1 MPFLNICVV
10 YVAITCFLVFI
21 YVLKERFWETKK
33 DKEDEKVATII
44 ATLFRVVSVLVFLL
58 GIVVVIPF
66 GLHQIGVTIPNVLG
80 VVIVEF
86 CIFIAA
92 IITIVDK

>member
-33 DKEDEKVATII
+33 DKEDEKT
-44 ATLFRVVSVLVFLL
+44 ATLITTLFKVVNVFVFLL

-66 GLHQIGVTIPNVLG
+66 GLHQIGVPTLDVLG
-80 VVIVEF
+80 VAVVEF
-86 CIFIAA
+86 CILIAA
-92 IITIVDK
+92 MTMVNK